1 VRRQS
6 MFQITLNGEY
16 NQAGCQSEE
25 TEKPHHS
32 LTAMSVELVYHVSCW
47 WGWLLRFWPHRP
59 WSMEFGPRYSRNL

>member
-1 VRRQS
+1 

-32 LTAMSVELVYHVSCW
+32 LTAMSVELVYHVSC
-47 WGWLLRFWPHRP
+47 
-59 WSMEFGPRYSRNL
+59 